1 MSSLS
6 NFKEAFEDKLLYGW
20 GFHCEKVKI
29 MHVNA
34 NNKKYKFLRLDGNNG
49 DKRSSSDFPKQQIS
63 MVYLI
68 TNNRFLRRIKVTKSQ
83 KKIFKLISKGS
94 GTRFGTKKYSKYK
107 IKQKSF
113 HRDPSTCISLELNHS
128 TKEGDL
134 MNVSVLPFCNIAN
147 MREAMVL
154 VDTVLKKMKWK
165 GKVRR
170 SDTAMMNGVRV
181 ALHYMRYHKDQP
193 DKFSKYED
201 YGFIVRPESIPKL
214 REIKKD
220 VLRMSDEEAMEKY
233 DDEIYVLLSDM
244 YLEYR

>member
-1 MSSLS
+1 
-6 NFKEAFEDKLLYGW
+6 LYGK
-20 GFHCEKVKI
+20 GFHCEKVSI
-29 MHVNA
+29 IHVDA

-49 DKRSSSDFPKQQIS
+49 DKRSSFDFPKQDIS

-68 TNNRFLRRIKVTKSQ
+68 TNNRFLRRIKVTESQ
-83 KKIFKLISKGS
+83 KKLFKFLSKKS
-94 GTRFGTKKYSKYK
+94 HSRFGTKKHSIFNIEHKY
-107 IKQKSF
+107 F

-134 MNVSVLPFCNIAN
+134 WNVAALPFCNIAN

-154 VDTVLKKMKWK
+154 VDAVLKKMKWK

-170 SDTAMMNGVRV
+170 GDTAMMNGVRV
-181 ALHYMRYHKDQP
+181 AFHYMRKHKDTL

-201 YGFIVRPESIPKL
+201 YGFMIRPESIPKL
-214 REIKKD
+214 REIKKN
-220 VLRMSDEEAMEKY
+220 VLTMSDEEAMEKY
-233 DDEIYVLLSDM
+233 DDEIADLLSEM